1 MSYQELENS
10 RIERKKFIEQ
20 IDVLVHKNQ
29 QLEQELE
36 EVRASETR
44 FRQIADNVR
53 EVFFMISA
61 ETDEILYISPA
72 YEKVWGRTC
81 ESLYEDPQSWLFAI
95 HPEDSF
101 KALATLET
109 QFRTGDEFQEEYRIV
124 RPDGSIRWVS
134 VNAFPIRD
142 ESGKV
147 SRFVGIAEDITQRKL
162 AKLAMRKSEEQF
174 RLTFEMAPI
183 GMAITALNGQFKRV
197 NQALCE
203 ALGYEEQ
210 ELLKLSFA
218 DITYAEDLEL
228 HQTQQKALLAN
239 KGSDFQIETRYISRD
254 LQIVDALLKV
264 VIIRDSKGQPLHFN
278 NQIVDITERKHM
290 EKQLLHD
297 ALHDSLTGLPNRALF
312 MDRLDHELKR
322 AQANPDYVFAVLFL
336 DLDRFKV
343 VNDSAGHLVGDQ
355 LLIEISRRLEK
366 TVNFTDTVARLGG
379 DEFTI
384 LLENIHNI
392 KNAIAVAEKID
403 QALSIPFK
411 LQGYELF
418 TSASIGIAL
427 SSEGYDQPDEIM
439 RDADLTMYSAKEQGR
454 ARYEIFNSSLHDR
467 AITRLQLETDMRRGI
482 EREEFLIYY
491 QPIHSLETGKLAG
504 FEALAR
510 WKHPVRGIVSPVEFI
525 PVAEETGTIVALG
538 TWIMERAC
546 RQMQSWQELYP
557 HKYPL
562 QISVNL
568 SGKQLREPS
577 LLEKID
583 SILQDTG
590 LSPQSLKLEITESSL
605 IENMEVATQTL
616 LDIKSRGIKLSMDDF
631 GTGYSSLSYLHRF
644 PVDILKIDR
653 SFVRDIRTNKGNY
666 AIVKAIVTLA
676 HVLEMEVIAEGLEDS
691 FQLEQLKLL
700 NCEYGQG
707 YYFAKPLNLKQA
719 ECLVANSVRS
729 HIPIRRQL

>member
-1 MSYQELENS
+1 MPYQELETS
-10 RIERKKFIEQ
+10 HIERNKFIEQ
-20 IDVLVHKNQ
+20 IDVLVQTNQ
-29 QLEQELE
+29 QLKQELQQVQE
-36 EVRASETR
+36 REDR
-44 FRQIADNVR
+44 FRQIAENVR

-72 YEKVWGRTC
+72 YEQVWGRTC

-142 ESGKV
+142 DSGKV

-162 AKLAMRKSEEQF
+162 AKLAMLKSEEQF

-183 GMAITALNGQFKRV
+183 GMAITAINGQFTRV
-197 NQALCE
+197 NQALCD

-228 HQTQQKALLAN
+228 HQAQQKALLEN

-254 LQIVDALLKV
+254 LRIVDAILKV
-264 VIIRDSKGQPLHFN
+264 VIVRDSKGQALHFN

-322 AQANPDYVFAVLFL
+322 TKTNPDYVFAVLFL

-355 LLIEISRRLEK
+355 LLIEIARRLEK
-366 TVNFTDTVARLGG
+366 AVNFIDTVARLGG

-384 LLENIHNI
+384 LLENIHNLQ
-392 KNAIAVAEKID
+392 NAIAVAEKID
-403 QALSIPFK
+403 RALRIPFK

-418 TSASIGIAL
+418 STASIGIAL
-427 SSEGYDQPDEIM
+427 SSQGYTKPEEIM

-491 QPIHSLETGKLAG
+491 QPISCLETGKLSG

-510 WKHPVRGIVSPVEFI
+510 WKHPTRGIVPPVEFI
-525 PVAEETGTIVALG
+525 PVAEETGTIIPLG
-538 TWIMERAC
+538 TWILKQAC
-546 RQMQSWQELYP
+546 RQMQLWHE
-557 HKYPL
+557 KYPQTSSL

-583 SILQDTG
+583 SILQETG
-590 LSPQSLKLEITESSL
+590 LSGKNLKLEITESSL

-616 LDIKSRGIKLSMDDF
+616 LEIKSRDIKLSMDDF

-653 SFVRDIRTNKGNY
+653 SFVQDIQFNKGNY
-666 AIVKAIVTLA
+666 AIVKAIITLA
-676 HVLEMEVIAEGLEDS
+676 HVLDMEVIAEGIEDPY
-691 FQLEQLKLL
+691 QLEQLKFL

-707 YYFAKPLNLKQA
+707 YYFAKPLNQQQA
-719 ECLVANSVRS
+719 EELIANS
-729 HIPIRRQL
+729 PQW

>member
-1 MSYQELENS
+1 MPYQELETS
-10 RIERKKFIEQ
+10 HIERNKFIEQ
-20 IDVLVHKNQ
+20 IDVLVQKNQ
-29 QLEQELE
+29 QLKQELQQVQE
-36 EVRASETR
+36 REDR
-44 FRQIADNVR
+44 FRQIAENVR

-72 YEKVWGRTC
+72 YEQVWGRSC

-109 QFRTGDEFQEEYRIV
+109 QFRTGDEFEEEYRIV

-134 VNAFPIRD
+134 VNAFPVRD
-142 ESGKV
+142 DSGQV
-147 SRFVGIAEDITQRKL
+147 NRFVGIAEDITQGKL
-162 AKLAMRKSEEQF
+162 AKLAMLKSEEQF

-183 GMAITALNGQFKRV
+183 GMAITTINGQLKKV

-203 ALGYEEQ
+203 ALGYKEQ
-210 ELLKLSFA
+210 ELLKLSLA
-218 DITYAEDLEL
+218 DITYPEDLEL
-228 HQTQQKALLAN
+228 YQTQQEALLEN
-239 KGSDFQIETRYISRD
+239 KGSDFQIETRYISHD
-254 LQIVDALLKV
+254 LRIVDTILKV
-264 VIIRDSKGQPLHFN
+264 VIVRDSKGQALHFN

-322 AQANPDYVFAVLFL
+322 AKTNPDYVFAVLFL

-355 LLIEISRRLEK
+355 LLVEIARRLEK
-366 TVNFTDTVARLGG
+366 SVNFTDTVARLGG

-392 KNAIAVAEKID
+392 QNAIAVAKKID
-403 QALSIPFK
+403 LALRIPFN

-427 SSEGYDQPDEIM
+427 SSEGYNKPDEIM

-454 ARYEIFNSSLHDR
+454 ARYEIFNSSLHER
-467 AITRLQLETDMRRGI
+467 AITRLQLETDMRHGI

-491 QPIHSLETGKLAG
+491 QPISCLETGKLAG

-510 WKHPVRGIVSPVEFI
+510 WKHPTRGIVSPGEFI
-525 PVAEETGTIVALG
+525 PVAEETGTIIPLG
-538 TWIMERAC
+538 TWILQKAC
-546 RQMQSWQELYP
+546 QQMQLWHEKYP
-557 HKYPL
+557 HKSSL

-568 SGKQLREPS
+568 SGKQLREAS

-583 SILQDTG
+583 SILQETG
-590 LSPQSLKLEITESSL
+590 LSAKHLKLEITESSL

-616 LDIKSRGIKLSMDDF
+616 LEIKSRDIKLSMDDF

-653 SFVRDIRTNKGNY
+653 SFVQDIQINKGNY

-676 HVLEMEVIAEGLEDS
+676 HVLDMEVIAEGIEDAY
-691 FQLEQLKLL
+691 QLDQLKLL

-707 YYFAKPLNLKQA
+707 YYFAKPLNQQEA
-719 ECLVANSVRS
+719 EELIANSPRW
-729 HIPIRRQL
+729 

>member
-1 MSYQELENS
+1 MPYQELETS
-10 RIERKKFIEQ
+10 HIERNKFIEQ
-20 IDVLVHKNQ
+20 IDVLVQKNQ
-29 QLEQELE
+29 QLKQELQQVQE
-36 EVRASETR
+36 REDR
-44 FRQIADNVR
+44 FRQIAENVR

-72 YEKVWGRTC
+72 YEQVWGRSC

-109 QFRTGDEFQEEYRIV
+109 QFRTGDEFEEEYRIV

-134 VNAFPIRD
+134 VNAFPVRD
-142 ESGKV
+142 DSGKV
-147 SRFVGIAEDITQRKL
+147 NRFVGIAEDITQGKL
-162 AKLAMRKSEEQF
+162 AKLAMLKSEEQF

-183 GMAITALNGQFKRV
+183 GMAITTINGQLKKV

-203 ALGYEEQ
+203 ALGYKEQ
-210 ELLKLSFA
+210 ELLKLSLA
-218 DITYAEDLEL
+218 DITYPEDLEL
-228 HQTQQKALLAN
+228 YQTQQEALLEN
-239 KGSDFQIETRYISRD
+239 KGSDFQIETRYISHD
-254 LQIVDALLKV
+254 LRIVDTILKV
-264 VIIRDSKGQPLHFN
+264 VIVRDSKGQALHFN

-322 AQANPDYVFAVLFL
+322 AKTNPDYVFAVLFL

-355 LLIEISRRLEK
+355 LLVEIARRLEK
-366 TVNFTDTVARLGG
+366 SVNFTDTVARLGG

-392 KNAIAVAEKID
+392 QNAIAVAKKID
-403 QALSIPFK
+403 LALRIPFN

-427 SSEGYDQPDEIM
+427 SSEGYNKPDEIM

-454 ARYEIFNSSLHDR
+454 ARYEIFNSSLHER
-467 AITRLQLETDMRRGI
+467 AITRLQLETDMRHGI

-491 QPIHSLETGKLAG
+491 QPISCLETGKLAG

-510 WKHPVRGIVSPVEFI
+510 WKHPTRGIVSPGEFI
-525 PVAEETGTIVALG
+525 PVAEETGTIIPLG
-538 TWIMERAC
+538 TWILQKAC
-546 RQMQSWQELYP
+546 QQMQLWHEKYP
-557 HKYPL
+557 HKSSL

-568 SGKQLREPS
+568 SGKQLREAS

-583 SILQDTG
+583 SILQKTG
-590 LSPQSLKLEITESSL
+590 LSGEYLKLEITESSL

-616 LDIKSRGIKLSMDDF
+616 LEIKSRDIKLSMDDF

-653 SFVRDIRTNKGNY
+653 SFVQDIQINKGNY

-676 HVLEMEVIAEGLEDS
+676 HVLDMEVIAEGIEDTY
-691 FQLEQLKLL
+691 QLDQLKLL

-707 YYFAKPLNLKQA
+707 YYFAKPLNQQEA
-719 ECLVANSVRS
+719 EELIANSPRW
-729 HIPIRRQL
+729 

>member
-1 MSYQELENS
+1 MPYQELETS
-10 RIERKKFIEQ
+10 RIERNKFIEQ
-20 IDVLVHKNQ
+20 IDVLLQKNQ
-29 QLEQELE
+29 QLKQELQQVQETE
-36 EVRASETR
+36 ER
-44 FRQIADNVR
+44 FRQIAENVR

-72 YEKVWGRTC
+72 YEQVWGRSC

-142 ESGKV
+142 DSGKV

-183 GMAITALNGQFKRV
+183 GMAITALNGKFKRV

-210 ELLKLSFA
+210 ELLKLSFT

-228 HQTQQKALLAN
+228 HKSQQQALLEN

-254 LQIVDALLKV
+254 LRIVDAILKV
-264 VIIRDSKGQPLHFN
+264 VIVRDSKGQALHFN
-278 NQIVDITERKHM
+278 NQIVDITERKQM
-290 EKQLLHD
+290 EQQLLHD

-312 MDRLDHELKR
+312 LDRLDHELKR
-322 AQANPDYVFAVLFL
+322 AKTNQDYIFAVLFL

-355 LLIEISRRLEK
+355 LLVEIARRLEK
-366 TVNFTDTVARLGG
+366 SVNFTDTVARLGG

-392 KNAIAVAEKID
+392 NNAIAVAEKID
-403 QALSIPFK
+403 QALRIPFS

-427 SSEGYDQPDEIM
+427 SSQGYNKPDEIM

-454 ARYEIFNSSLHDR
+454 ARYEIFNSALHER

-482 EREEFLIYY
+482 EREEFVVYY
-491 QPIHSLETGKLAG
+491 QPISCLETGKLAG

-510 WKHPVRGIVSPVEFI
+510 WKHPTKGIVSPGEFI
-525 PVAEETGTIVALG
+525 PVAEETGAIIPLG
-538 TWIMERAC
+538 TWILKQAC
-546 RQMQSWQELYP
+546 QQMQLWHE
-557 HKYPL
+557 KYPQTSSL

-568 SGKQLREPS
+568 SGKQLREQS

-583 SILQDTG
+583 SILQETALPG
-590 LSPQSLKLEITESSL
+590 KYLKLEITESSL
-605 IENMEVATQTL
+605 IENIEVATQTL
-616 LDIKSRGIKLSMDDF
+616 LDIKSRDIKLSMDDF

-653 SFVRDIRTNKGNY
+653 SFVQDIQINKGNY

-676 HVLEMEVIAEGLEDS
+676 HVLNMEVIAEGIEDTY
-691 FQLEQLKLL
+691 QLDQLKLL

-707 YYFAKPLNLKQA
+707 YYFAKPLNKQQA
-719 ECLVANSVRS
+719 EELIANSS
-729 HIPIRRQL
+729 QW

>member
-1 MSYQELENS
+1 
-10 RIERKKFIEQ
+10 
-20 IDVLVHKNQ
+20 
-29 QLEQELE
+29 
-36 EVRASETR
+36 
-44 FRQIADNVR
+44 
-53 EVFFMISA
+53 MISA

-72 YEKVWGRTC
+72 YEQVWGRTC

-142 ESGKV
+142 SSGKV
-147 SRFVGIAEDITQRKL
+147 NRFVGIAEDITQRKL

-183 GMAITALNGQFKRV
+183 GMAITAINGQFKRV

-218 DITYAEDLEL
+218 DITYSEDLEL
-228 HQTQQKALLAN
+228 HQTQQEALLKN

-264 VIIRDSKGQPLHFN
+264 VIVRDSKGQPLHFN

-322 AQANPDYVFAVLFL
+322 AKAHPDYVFAVLFL

-403 QALSIPFK
+403 LALGVPFK
-411 LQGYELF
+411 LKGYELF

-427 SSEGYDQPDEIM
+427 SSEGYENPDEIM

-491 QPIHSLETGKLAG
+491 QPINSLKTGKLAG

-510 WKHPVRGIVSPVEFI
+510 WKHPVRGIVSPAEFI
-525 PVAEETGTIVALG
+525 PVAEETGTIIPLG

-546 RQMQSWQELYP
+546 NQMKLWQELYP
-557 HKYPL
+557 QKCSL

-568 SGKQLREPS
+568 SGKQLRDPS

-583 SILQDTG
+583 GILQNTG
-590 LSPQSLKLEITESSL
+590 LSGEYLKIEITESSL

-616 LDIKSRGIKLSMDDF
+616 LDIKNRGIKLSMDDF
-631 GTGYSSLSYLHRF
+631 GTGYSSLSYLHLF

-653 SFVRDIRTNKGNY
+653 SFVQDIQINKGNY

-676 HVLEMEVIAEGLEDS
+676 HVLEMEVIAEGIEDS

-707 YYFAKPLNLKQA
+707 YYFAKPLSKQQA
-719 ECLVANSVRS
+719 EGLIANS
-729 HIPIRRQL
+729 IPIISTI

>member
-1 MSYQELENS
+1 MPYQELETS
-10 RIERKKFIEQ
+10 HIERNKFIEQ
-20 IDVLVHKNQ
+20 IDVLVQKNQ
-29 QLEQELE
+29 QLKQELQQVQE
-36 EVRASETR
+36 REDR
-44 FRQIADNVR
+44 FRQIAENVR

-72 YEKVWGRTC
+72 YEQVWGRSC

-109 QFRTGDEFQEEYRIV
+109 QFRTGDEFEEEYRIV

-134 VNAFPIRD
+134 VNAFPVRD
-142 ESGKV
+142 DSGKV
-147 SRFVGIAEDITQRKL
+147 NRFVGIAEDITQGKL
-162 AKLAMRKSEEQF
+162 AKLAMLKSEEQF

-183 GMAITALNGQFKRV
+183 GMAITTINGQLKKV

-203 ALGYEEQ
+203 ALGYKEQ
-210 ELLKLSFA
+210 ELLKLSLA
-218 DITYAEDLEL
+218 DITYPEDLEL
-228 HQTQQKALLAN
+228 YQTQQEALLEN
-239 KGSDFQIETRYISRD
+239 KGSDFQIETRYISHD
-254 LQIVDALLKV
+254 LRIVDTILKV
-264 VIIRDSKGQPLHFN
+264 VIVRDSKGQALHFN

-322 AQANPDYVFAVLFL
+322 AKTNPDYVFAVLFL

-355 LLIEISRRLEK
+355 LLVEIARRLEK
-366 TVNFTDTVARLGG
+366 SVNFTDTVARLGG

-392 KNAIAVAEKID
+392 QNAIAVAKKID
-403 QALSIPFK
+403 LALRIPFN

-427 SSEGYDQPDEIM
+427 SSEGYNKPDEIM

-454 ARYEIFNSSLHDR
+454 ARYEIFNSSLHER
-467 AITRLQLETDMRRGI
+467 AITRLQLETDMRHGI

-491 QPIHSLETGKLAG
+491 QPISCLETGKLAG

-510 WKHPVRGIVSPVEFI
+510 WKHPTRGIVSPGEFI
-525 PVAEETGTIVALG
+525 PVAEETGTIIPLG
-538 TWIMERAC
+538 TWILQKAC
-546 RQMQSWQELYP
+546 QQMQLWHEKYP
-557 HKYPL
+557 HKSSL

-568 SGKQLREPS
+568 SGKQLREAS

-583 SILQDTG
+583 SILQETG
-590 LSPQSLKLEITESSL
+590 LSAKHLKLEITESSL

-616 LDIKSRGIKLSMDDF
+616 LEIKSRDIKLSMDDF

-653 SFVRDIRTNKGNY
+653 SFVQDIQINKGNY

-676 HVLEMEVIAEGLEDS
+676 HVLDMEVIAEGIEDTY
-691 FQLEQLKLL
+691 QLDQLKLL

-707 YYFAKPLNLKQA
+707 YYFAKPLNQQEA
-719 ECLVANSVRS
+719 EELIANSPRW
-729 HIPIRRQL
+729 